1 MCNLVFCF
9 RHDHLY
15 RYAATSTGLG
25 SEIVEFSDSSS
36 QDFGVREGQYIL
48 RPEVVESLYILN
60 QLTGDPIYREMG
72 WEIFQS
78 IERYCKTK
86 IAYGH
91 YSDVQV
97 LDLEPD
103 DAMESFYDWRWVVR
117 RTQHCTVE
125 DRATSLTMG
134 YMVQCNVVT

>member
-1 MCNLVFCF
+1 MNLQICKPCFCA

-15 RYAATSTGLG
+15 RYAATATGLG
-25 SEIVEFSDSSS
+25 SEIVEFSDSSPH
-36 QDFGVREGQYIL
+36 DFTVREGQYIL

-91 YSDVQV
+91 YPDVQV

-103 DAMESFYDWRWVVR
+103 DAMESFFLGETLKYLYLLMDPDSKIDILNKVR
-117 RTQHCTVE
+117 E
-125 DRATSLTMG
+125 G
-134 YMVQCNVVT
+134 